1 MCDQQYQ
8 GSLRTQR
15 KNTTPEVDDKE
26 PSEEEQSYTLEEF
39 VEMYQLPQ
47 LVAVTEGH
55 YGTTEEFSMSEGME
69 ILLFFKKKTQAVI
82 ATAQHTGETYHIPLN
97 CSLQF
102 SPYQRSS
109 REHLTK
115 SYHYKT
121 VNHLLRREEG
131 LPKVVKVLKGRKS
144 APAINANE
152 LIFPKGLSSK
162 GTHLRCT
169 DIRKEEIRLKLTCD
183 IGFSTNPSD
192 TKMDL
197 EDYVEHINEFP
208 SSVIVFCDR
217 ETRRSIFD
225 IHTGMEMVLQE
236 CKMLYSCICSTDVH
250 GTMNYPLM
258 ELLTALPIEIKAISS
273 PTVGLEPIY
282 NTVKKVY
289 ETFNVS
295 MVQSSMFLAQNDQ
308 HDYEV
313 IRRSNNYL
321 TFTRSVSFYSL
332 EKPAVAFTRLPP
344 RKKTQDPPVKSL
356 PLPPRHDRPVSP
368 QLQTQSHFFQH
379 KEQLAEEDPDT
390 DTDTDAYIYTTLA
403 DQRRLYLSSFT
414 NADVLKL
421 LDRLNLGLFKGLFQ
435 QNDIDGKAM
444 LSFTK
449 EKLGELGM
457 VDSISQQKLLDV
469 ISGHTIYEVK

>member
-1 MCDQQYQ
+1 MCDQQRQ
-8 GSLRTQR
+8 GSLLAQH
-15 KNTTPEVDDKE
+15 KNKTPEPEEKE
-26 PSEEEQSYTLEEF
+26 LNEEEQSYILEEF
-39 VEMYQLPQ
+39 VEIYQLPQ
-47 LVAVTEGH
+47 LVTVTEGH

-69 ILLFFKKKTQAVI
+69 IILFFKKKTQAVI
-82 ATAQHTGETYHIPLN
+82 AMAEHTGETYHIPLN

-102 SPYQRSS
+102 SPYQRNSK
-109 REHLTK
+109 EHLTK
-115 SYHYKT
+115 TYHYKT
-121 VNHLLRREEG
+121 VNHLLKRPEG
-131 LPKVVKVLKGRKS
+131 LPKVVKVLKSHKS
-144 APAINANE
+144 SPAINANE

-162 GTHLRCT
+162 GTHLKCT
-169 DIRKEEIRLKLTCD
+169 DIRKEEIQLKLTCD

-197 EDYVEHINEFP
+197 EDYVEHINNFP

-217 ETRRSIFD
+217 ETTRSIFE

-258 ELLTALPIEIKAISS
+258 ELLTALPIEVKAISS

-282 NTVKKVY
+282 DTVKKVY

-321 TFTRSVSFYSL
+321 TVTKSVNFYSL
-332 EKPAVAFTRLPP
+332 EMPAVAFTTLPP
-344 RKKTQDPPVKSL
+344 RKKTQDSPVKSP
-356 PLPPRHDRPVSP
+356 PLPPRHDKPTAS
-368 QLQTQSHFFQH
+368 QLQTQLESKKQRLLS
-379 KEQLAEEDPDT
+379 QQDSADGDT
-390 DTDTDAYIYTTLA
+390 DSYIYTTSA

-414 NADVLKL
+414 VDHVLKL
-421 LDRLNLGLFKGLFQ
+421 LDRLNLGQFKGVFQ
-435 QNDIDGKAM
+435 QNNVDGTAM

-449 EKLGELGM
+449 NKLEQLGM
-457 VDSISQQKLLDV
+457 NDSISQQHLLDV
-469 ISGHTIYEVK
+469 ISGHTIYKVK

>member
-1 MCDQQYQ
+1 MSSKEKDPSVHDQH
-8 GSLRTQR
+8 
-15 KNTTPEVDDKE
+15 KNTTPELEDKE
-26 PSEEEQSYTLEEF
+26 PSEEERSYTLEEF
-39 VEMYQLPQ
+39 VEIYQLPQ
-47 LVAVTEGH
+47 LVTVTEGH

-69 ILLFFKKKTQAVI
+69 IVLFFKKKTQAVI

-109 REHLTK
+109 KEHLTK
-115 SYHYKT
+115 TYHYKT
-121 VNHLLRREEG
+121 INHLLRRQEG

-162 GTHLRCT
+162 GTHLICT
-169 DIRKEEIRLKLTCD
+169 DIRKEEIRLKCTCD
-183 IGFSTNPSD
+183 LGFSTNPSD

-197 EDYVEHINEFP
+197 EDYVEHINDFP

-236 CKMLYSCICSTDVH
+236 CKMLYSCICSTDVQ

-258 ELLTALPIEIKAISS
+258 ELLTALPIEIKPISS
-273 PTVGLEPIY
+273 PAVGLEPIY
-282 NTVKKVY
+282 DTVKKVY

-313 IRRSNNYL
+313 VRRSNNYL
-321 TFTRSVSFYSL
+321 TFTRAVSFYSL
-332 EKPAVAFTRLPP
+332 EKPTVAFTTLP
-344 RKKTQDPPVKSL
+344 RNKTQDASVKNL
-356 PLPPRHDRPVSP
+356 TLPPRHNRPITPPLKP
-368 QLQTQSHFFQH
+368 QLQFFQH
-379 KEQLAEEDPDT
+379 KEQLPEEDPDT
-390 DTDTDAYIYTTLA
+390 DTEADSYIYTTSA

-414 NADVLKL
+414 VADVLKL
-421 LDRLNLGLFKGLFQ
+421 LDKLNLGVFKGMFEQ
-435 QNDIDGKAM
+435 SNVDGKAM

-449 EKLGELGM
+449 DKLEELGI
-457 VDSISQQKLLDV
+457 VESVSQQSLLDV